1 MMEEKPRRPRSAK
14 RAPTLATKRE
24 AAQRKDRAQYGA
36 KREKILKAAGLVL
49 ARNGLGGTTI
59 EAIAREA
66 NLDRATVYYYFSD
79 KHAIYREAIHDG
91 VADLVSGLEEIS
103 KADLRPQARLRESM
117 RAVMRAYERHY
128 PQLYIFFQEGAS
140 STVIDTHL
148 NQDLIDSGRRAEDLI
163 EVTVREGIESGEFH
177 LALPPKVFAKLV
189 VGMLNWTSRWFVP
202 DGALSAEDIADGMTE
217 TVLSG
222 IVQRTP

>member
-1 MMEEKPRRPRSAK
+1 M
-14 RAPTLATKRE
+14 KRE

-36 KREKILKAAGLVL
+36 KREKILKAAGPVL

-66 NLDRATVYYYFSD
+66 GLDRATVYYYFSD
-79 KHAIYREAIHDG
+79 KYAIYREAIHDG
-91 VADLVSGLEEIS
+91 VAELVSGLEEVS
-103 KADLRPQARLRESM
+103 KADLRPPDRLRESM
-117 RAVMRAYERHY
+117 RTIMRAYERHY
-128 PQLYIFFQEGAS
+128 PQLYIFFQEGAG

-148 NQDLIDSGRRAEDLI
+148 NQDLIDSGRRAENLI
-163 EVTVREGIESGEFH
+163 EATVREGIGSGEFH

-202 DGALSAEDIADGMTE
+202 NGALSAEDIADGMTE